1 MKHWRSSATP
11 LPIILGGQVNGL
23 GLVRGLGEAGIPSI
37 VIDYRANMAAKSKY
51 VLAGLQCPHPDEAM
65 DAFVQYM
72 AELGSELG
80 TKGVL
85 FCTNDI
91 WLIPISKHQ
100 HELEAYYHYPM
111 SKWDVIGQCTDK
123 QYLYGLAAEAGVP
136 FPQTVVLQG
145 IRDVE
150 AHKTHIPF
158 PWVIKPAITVG
169 FLEKL
174 GSRGR
179 TLIVKNENDLAYWQ
193 QRIVTCGL
201 ESVPLVLQESIP
213 GGAEALY
220 TLTAYSDPNG
230 EILGYSTGHKIRQN
244 PPDAGTIISGRV
256 TPTPEIFHLGQ
267 RLIKHVGFY
276 GISNTEFK
284 KDARDGAFKLIE
296 INPRPGMWNYATTAT
311 GINLPLMAYRQAI
324 GEPVKPVEPVDTE
337 LIWLY
342 SYLDF
347 ALSVYGFR
355 KKGHVQYALSLRQ
368 WLASIRGKR
377 VDAVFQKRD
386 PIPGIYDLVTVL
398 TTVLSARARSA
409 KAYRSSF
416 V

>member
-1 MKHWRSSATP
+1 MKHWKSSATP

-72 AELGSELG
+72 AELGGELA

-91 WLIPISKHQ
+91 WLIPISKTQ

-111 SKWDVIGQCTDK
+111 SKWEVIERCTDK
-123 QYLYGLAAEAGVP
+123 KYLYDLAAEAGIP
-136 FPQTVVLQG
+136 HPQTVVLQG
-145 IRDVE
+145 IGGIEEYKDR
-150 AHKTHIPF
+150 IPF

-179 TLIVKNENDLAYWQ
+179 TLMIQDENGLAYWQ
-193 QRIVTCGL
+193 QRISACGL
-201 ESVPLVLQESIP
+201 ASVPLVLQESIP
-213 GGAEALY
+213 GGADALY
-220 TLTAYSDPNG
+220 TLTAYSDPEG
-230 EILGYSTGHKIRQN
+230 EILAYSTGHKIRQN
-244 PPDAGTIISGRV
+244 PPDAGTIVSGRV

-284 KDARDGAFKLIE
+284 KDARDGIFKLIE

-324 GEPVKPVEPVDTE
+324 GEPVKPVDPVDAE
-337 LIWLY
+337 LVWLY
-342 SYLDF
+342 SYLDL
-347 ALSVYGFR
+347 ALSVHGFR
-355 KKGHVQYALSLRQ
+355 RNGYAQYALSLRQ
-368 WLASIRGKR
+368 WLTSIQGKR
-377 VDAVFQKRD
+377 VDAVFQIRD
-386 PIPGIYDLVTVL
+386 PIPGIYDFMTVL
-398 TTVLSARARSA
+398 KAVLSARIGSA
-409 KAYRSSF
+409 
-416 V
+416 